1 MRMFSKFNVYE
12 SNFTYD
18 EMKVMALIVREQ
30 GADCLDYEDLV
41 IICKAVYDHWIDGR
55 DVSEDEKYKKYPWL
69 EFETDME
76 DGYIQEYASR
86 VLKNFI
92 KLYKE
97 LREVAANV

>member
-1 MRMFSKFNVYE
+1 MRIFSKFDVY
-12 SNFTYD
+12 NATFTYD

-30 GADCLDYEDLV
+30 GADSLDYEDLV
-41 IICKAVYDHWIDGR
+41 CICKAVYDHWIDGR
-55 DVSEDEKYKKYPWL
+55 DESEDEKYKTYPWM

-97 LREVAANV
+97 SKGG